1 MIITPHPVDFPYTRP
16 EQEAL
21 FAQARAADVDQG
33 GRYDARSAAINLWSH
48 HWQHPATHHDSA
60 LLGTFYFAWGE
71 PPCLWQIET
80 EEGFTL
86 EDLMGALGRLELK
99 ALGYIKHGDVPKED
113 G

>member
-1 MIITPHPVDFPYTRP
+1 MKATRHPVDFAYTRP

-21 FAQARAADVDQG
+21 FVQAQAEDVDQG

-60 LLGTFYFAWGE
+60 LLGTFYFRWGE
-71 PPCLWQIET
+71 QPGLWEIET

-86 EDLMGALGRLELK
+86 EDLMGELGRLELK
-99 ALGYIKHGDVPKED
+99 ALGYVKHGDIPKED